1 MGFLSLFVSLLAS
14 SVTAITTADDPFVQP
29 VLSAESADQS
39 GAGTG
44 DAFSAALLQLQS
56 RVEALESE
64 NAELQRL
71 TAPSMQ
77 PTTSSDETPAAEGLD
92 ELRNLS
98 VETSQRLNELQNKL
112 REEAEAEAAAAKKK
126 KDEDAR
132 KEKKWF
138 EKYSIRG
145 YAQFRFSDV
154 TRDDG
159 LGDPQLPGDSSLGD
173 RQGFLIRR
181 ARLILSGDVSEH
193 VSLYFQPDF
202 AASVPGSVDQN
213 QYTQI
218 RDLYAD
224 VHLDKEK
231 EYRFRVG
238 QSKVPY
244 GWENLQSSS
253 NRLPLDRNDAL
264 NSAVRN
270 ERDLGLMFYWTPKEV
285 QDIFKFINDNG
296 LKGSGNYGVFGV
308 GLYNG
313 QGGSLREQ
321 NDNLHAIARL
331 AVPFYVNDSQLAEVG
346 IQGYTGR
353 YTVPSSTIS
362 PLGTGP
368 LIRPLGTLEN
378 GGAAGLDDERVAWT
392 FVYYPQPLGF
402 QSEWTV
408 GRGPAL
414 NATQTA
420 LEERSLY
427 GGYAMVMYREKLT
440 KGELLPFAR
449 WNYFRGGYKSERNAP
464 WSEIQEWELGL
475 EWQLSKALEI
485 VALYTLTDRT
495 NTQANSTAGV
505 QSYNQFDGEFVRCQV
520 QVTY

>member
-1 MGFLSLFVSLLAS
+1 MRGFLALAIVLIQS
-14 SVTAITTADDPFVQP
+14 AALVTSADEPFVRATLP
-29 VLSAESADQS
+29 ADSAGYE
-39 GAGTG
+39 G
-44 DAFSAALLQLQS
+44 DAFSAALQQLQE
-56 RVEALESE
+56 RVEALEAE
-64 NAELQRL
+64 NAELKQV
-71 TAPSMQ
+71 ADQPPQPST
-77 PTTSSDETPAAEGLD
+77 PTLSDGGID

-98 VETSQRLNELQNKL
+98 VETSQRLNDLQLKL
-112 REEAEAEAAAAKKK
+112 QEEAEAEAAAAKKK
-126 KDEDAR
+126 KEEDA
-132 KEKKWF
+132 KKDKKWF

-145 YAQFRFSDV
+145 YAQFRISDV

-159 LGDPQLPGDSSLGD
+159 LGDPQLPGDSSVGD

-181 ARLILSGDVSEH
+181 ARLILSGDISEH

-202 AASVPGSVDQN
+202 AVNVPGSVDQN

-224 VHLDKEK
+224 VHIDKEK
-231 EYRFRVG
+231 EFRFRVG

-296 LKGSGNYGVFGV
+296 LKGSGNYGLFGV

-321 NDNLHAIARL
+321 NDNLHAVARFAL
-331 AVPFYVNDSQLAEVG
+331 PFYVNDSQLAEVG

-353 YTVPSSTIS
+353 YTVPSASIS
-362 PLGTGP
+362 PLGVGP
-368 LIRPLGTLEN
+368 LIRPVGTLEN
-378 GGAAGLDDERVAWT
+378 GGAAGLEDERVAWT

-414 NATQTA
+414 NADQTA

-427 GGYAMVMYREKLT
+427 GGYAMVMYREQLT

-449 WNYFRGGYKSERNAP
+449 WNYFQGGYKSERNAP
-464 WSEIQEWELGL
+464 WSEIQEWELGV

-495 NTQANSTAGV
+495 NTQANSTAGT